1 MLTMQPLRLVVLET
15 CVLTIVLLRYSH
27 KECNELGAL
36 LLSYTRQIALG
47 VGYLSL
53 KQYVHRDLAAR
64 NILVSGNGICKVT
77 ICNESYI
84 PVILSCPVYALIM
97 NVLNIDC

>member
-1 MLTMQPLRLVVLET
+1 MYSSSLLHLFLT
-15 CVLTIVLLRYSH
+15 RYNRDCP

-47 VGYLSL
+47 MGYLSL

-64 NILVSGNGICKVT
+64 NILVSGNGICKV
-77 ICNESYI
+77 YI
-84 PVILSCPVYALIM
+84 IQCLKGSK
-97 NVLNIDC
+97 